1 MTLTPELITL
11 ARYLAGEF
19 DNQEQAKADPVWY
32 VHLRLWHRPVP
43 IPLFSD
49 SITLYAEQAS
59 VINLDQ
65 PYRPRF
71 LRLSVAPEGASK
83 IEVQYY
89 MPKNIKAFLGAGLRP
104 EILQQVTD
112 DQLEFLP
119 GCKLSVSYSSSPPQ
133 DQQFKAFPPEDC
145 RCCFSVDG
153 KQYQVKLGFEVTPEA
168 FFSYDQ
174 GIDPTTGRGIWGALL
189 GPFQLIKQQDFSKE
203 LPEGD
208 REIGR

>member
-19 DNQEQAKADPVWY
+19 DNQEQALADPVWY

-43 IPLFSD
+43 IPLFPD

-59 VINLDQ
+59 VVNLSQ

-71 LRLSVAPEGASK
+71 LRLSVAPEGSDNL
-83 IEVQYY
+83 EVQYY
-89 MPKNIKAFLGAGLRP
+89 MPKNIKAFQGAGLHP
-104 EILQQVTD
+104 EILQQIAPE
-112 DQLEFLP
+112 QLEFLP
-119 GCKLSVSYSSSPPQ
+119 GCKLSVTYSPPRPQ
-133 DQQFKAFPPEDC
+133 IDRFKAFPPEDC
-145 RCCFSVDG
+145 RCCFTVDG

-174 GIDPTTGRGIWGALL
+174 GIDPATGRGIWGALL
-189 GPFQLIKQQDFSKE
+189 GPFQLIKQQDYSNEVKV
-203 LPEGD
+203 
-208 REIGR
+208 